1 MLGPLQK
8 GKKEDVSKYFENL
21 LPGGKVYFS
30 GNREINPGLQV
41 VELDTIPHNAKFLY
55 VTGFKYLALKPEAV
69 DFLKKC
75 SETQLRQLI
84 EQKKETYPADVPIL
98 EQALELKKAVGKK
111 Q

>member
-8 GKKEDVSKYFENL
+8 GNKEDVSKYFENL

-41 VELDTIPHNAKFLY
+41 IELDTIPHNAKFLY

-98 EQALELKKAVGKK
+98 EQALEIKKEKVSK
-111 Q
+111 